1 MVGDIETGND
11 VTEEVSVKDKK
22 EGTQERTLRNP

>member
-11 VTEEVSVKDKK
+11 ITEWGGVKDKK
-22 EGTQERTLRNP
+22 PKLWLKSKP